1 MYLACGMHSSLNR
14 QILVFIVYHQHSP
27 RRKLSTLSPKT
38 YHSAHRVFYFNFS
51 LTVNALQV
59 SCHATSVY
67 QLSHWQ
73 PLFCF
78 PFLLPGR
85 YRDLRRNI
93 SLRLVRQRAADCE
106 REHFITEHQPHTM
119 LCHVRGAS
127 DNVQQLFYKLAQ
139 TISFFFSLRYLWDLR
154 IVPLQLS
161 LVRYDE
167 ALLMRLA
174 TRFFSTIQEQ
184 WRTPND
190 PPTPWSEGW
199 PFSNFSSLY
208 QYILKRKDD

>member
-1 MYLACGMHSSLNR
+1 MYRACGMHSSLNR

-106 REHFITEHQPHTM
+106 REHFITEHKPHTM

-127 DNVQQLFYKLAQ
+127 DNVQQTTCNNFFISSPRLFDFSFLYVICGTWELYLYNFPWFDTTKLCSCASQ
-139 TISFFFSLRYLWDLR
+139 LDFS
-154 IVPLQLS
+154 PLFRS
-161 LVRYDE
+161 SSE
-167 ALLMRLA
+167 LLMTHLLLGVRGDHLVISPYHIN
-174 TRFFSTIQEQ
+174 TF
-184 WRTPND
+184 
-190 PPTPWSEGW
+190 
-199 PFSNFSSLY
+199 
-208 QYILKRKDD
+208 

>member
-1 MYLACGMHSSLNR
+1 MYRACGMHSSLNR

-127 DNVQQLFYKLAQ
+127 DNVQRTTCNNSFISSPKLSHFSFLHVICGTWELYLYNFPWFDTTKLCSCASQLD
-139 TISFFFSLRYLWDLR
+139 FS
-154 IVPLQLS
+154 PLFRS
-161 LVRYDE
+161 SGE
-167 ALLMRLA
+167 LLMTHLLLGVRGDHLVI
-174 TRFFSTIQEQ
+174 S
-184 WRTPND
+184 PH
-190 PPTPWSEGW
+190 
-199 PFSNFSSLY
+199 
-208 QYILKRKDD
+208 YINTF

>member
-1 MYLACGMHSSLNR
+1 MYRACGMHSSLNR

-38 YHSAHRVFYFNFS
+38 YHSAHRIFYFNFT

-127 DNVQQLFYKLAQ
+127 DNVQQTTCNNSFISSPKLSHFSFLHVICGTWELYLYNFPWFDTTKLCSCASQLDFSPLFR
-139 TISFFFSLRYLWDLR
+139 SSG
-154 IVPLQLS
+154 
-161 LVRYDE
+161 E
-167 ALLMRLA
+167 LLMTHLLLGVRGDHLVI
-174 TRFFSTIQEQ
+174 S
-184 WRTPND
+184 PH
-190 PPTPWSEGW
+190 
-199 PFSNFSSLY
+199 
-208 QYILKRKDD
+208 YINTF

>member
-1 MYLACGMHSSLNR
+1 MYRACGMHSSLNR

-127 DNVQQLFYKLAQ
+127 DNVQQTTCNNSFIRSPKLSHFSFLHVICGTWELYLYNFPWFDTTKLCSCASQLDFSPLFR
-139 TISFFFSLRYLWDLR
+139 SSG
-154 IVPLQLS
+154 
-161 LVRYDE
+161 E
-167 ALLMRLA
+167 LLMTHLLLGVRGDHLVI
-174 TRFFSTIQEQ
+174 S
-184 WRTPND
+184 PH
-190 PPTPWSEGW
+190 
-199 PFSNFSSLY
+199 
-208 QYILKRKDD
+208 YINTF

>member
-1 MYLACGMHSSLNR
+1 MYRACGMHSSLNR

-127 DNVQQLFYKLAQ
+127 DNVQQTTCNNSFKSSRRLFHFSFIYVICGTWELYLYNFPWFDTTKLCSCASQ
-139 TISFFFSLRYLWDLR
+139 LDFS
-154 IVPLQLS
+154 PLFRS
-161 LVRYDE
+161 SGE
-167 ALLMRLA
+167 LLMTHLLPGVRGDHL
-174 TRFFSTIQEQ
+174 II
-184 WRTPND
+184 
-190 PPTPWSEGW
+190 
-199 PFSNFSSLY
+199 SLY
-208 QYILKRKDD
+208 HINKF

>member
-106 REHFITEHQPHTM
+106 REHFITEHEPHTM

-127 DNVQQLFYKLAQ
+127 DNVQQTTCNNFFISSPRLFHFSFLYVICGTWELYLYNFPWFDTTKLCSCASQ
-139 TISFFFSLRYLWDLR
+139 LDFS
-154 IVPLQLS
+154 PLFRS
-161 LVRYDE
+161 SGE
-167 ALLMRLA
+167 LLMTHLLLGVRGDHLVI
-174 TRFFSTIQEQ
+174 S
-184 WRTPND
+184 PH
-190 PPTPWSEGW
+190 
-199 PFSNFSSLY
+199 
-208 QYILKRKDD
+208 YINTF

>member
-1 MYLACGMHSSLNR
+1 MYRACGMHSSLNR

-106 REHFITEHQPHTM
+106 REYFITEHQPHTM

-127 DNVQQLFYKLAQ
+127 DNVQKTTCNNFFISSPRLFHFSFLYVICGTWELYLYNFPWFDTTKLCSCASQLD
-139 TISFFFSLRYLWDLR
+139 FS
-154 IVPLQLS
+154 PLFRS
-161 LVRYDE
+161 SGE
-167 ALLMRLA
+167 LLMTHLLLGVRGDHLVI
-174 TRFFSTIQEQ
+174 S
-184 WRTPND
+184 PH
-190 PPTPWSEGW
+190 
-199 PFSNFSSLY
+199 
-208 QYILKRKDD
+208 YINTF

>member
-1 MYLACGMHSSLNR
+1 MYRACGMHSSLNR

-38 YHSAHRVFYFNFS
+38 YHSAHRIFYFNFT

-127 DNVQQLFYKLAQ
+127 DNVQQTTCNNSFISSPKLSHFSYLHVICGTWELYLYNFPWFDTTKLCSCASQLDFSPLFR
-139 TISFFFSLRYLWDLR
+139 SSG
-154 IVPLQLS
+154 
-161 LVRYDE
+161 E
-167 ALLMRLA
+167 LLMTHLLLGVRGDHLVI
-174 TRFFSTIQEQ
+174 S
-184 WRTPND
+184 PH
-190 PPTPWSEGW
+190 
-199 PFSNFSSLY
+199 
-208 QYILKRKDD
+208 YINTF

>member
-1 MYLACGMHSSLNR
+1 MYRACGMHSSLNR

-38 YHSAHRVFYFNFS
+38 YHSAHRIFYFNFT

-93 SLRLVRQRAADCE
+93 SLCLVRQRAADCE

-127 DNVQQLFYKLAQ
+127 DNVQQTTCNNSFISSPKLSHFSFLHVICGTWELYLYNFPWFDTTKLCSCASQLDFSPLFR
-139 TISFFFSLRYLWDLR
+139 SSG
-154 IVPLQLS
+154 
-161 LVRYDE
+161 E
-167 ALLMRLA
+167 LLMTHLLLGVRGDHLVI
-174 TRFFSTIQEQ
+174 S
-184 WRTPND
+184 PH
-190 PPTPWSEGW
+190 
-199 PFSNFSSLY
+199 
-208 QYILKRKDD
+208 YINTF

>member
-1 MYLACGMHSSLNR
+1 MYRACFFQSSDPC
-14 QILVFIVYHQHSP
+14 FIAHHQRSP
-27 RRKLSTLSPKT
+27 RHKLSTLSPKT
-38 YHSAHRVFYFNFS
+38 YFSAHCVFDFNFNP
-51 LTVNALQV
+51 TVNALQV

-127 DNVQQLFYKLAQ
+127 DNVQQTTCNNFFISSPRLFHFSFLYVICGTWELYLYNFPWFDTTKLCSCASQ
-139 TISFFFSLRYLWDLR
+139 LDFS
-154 IVPLQLS
+154 PLFRS
-161 LVRYDE
+161 SGE
-167 ALLMRLA
+167 LLMTHLLLGVRGDHLVI
-174 TRFFSTIQEQ
+174 S
-184 WRTPND
+184 PH
-190 PPTPWSEGW
+190 
-199 PFSNFSSLY
+199 
-208 QYILKRKDD
+208 YINTF

>member
-1 MYLACGMHSSLNR
+1 MYRACGMHSSLNR

-51 LTVNALQV
+51 LTVNALQM

-127 DNVQQLFYKLAQ
+127 DNVQQTTCNNSFISSPKLSHFSFLHVIRGTWELYLYNFPWFDTTKLCSCASQLDFSPLFR
-139 TISFFFSLRYLWDLR
+139 SSG
-154 IVPLQLS
+154 
-161 LVRYDE
+161 E
-167 ALLMRLA
+167 LLMTHLLLGVRGDHLVISPHYVN
-174 TRFFSTIQEQ
+174 TF
-184 WRTPND
+184 
-190 PPTPWSEGW
+190 
-199 PFSNFSSLY
+199 
-208 QYILKRKDD
+208 

>member
-1 MYLACGMHSSLNR
+1 M
-14 QILVFIVYHQHSP
+14 
-27 RRKLSTLSPKT
+27 
-38 YHSAHRVFYFNFS
+38 
-51 LTVNALQV
+51 

-93 SLRLVRQRAADCE
+93 SLRLVRQRAANCE

-127 DNVQQLFYKLAQ
+127 DNVQQTTCNNFFISSPRLFHFSFLYVICGTWELYLYNFPWFDTTKLCSCASQ
-139 TISFFFSLRYLWDLR
+139 LDFS
-154 IVPLQLS
+154 PLFRS
-161 LVRYDE
+161 SSE
-167 ALLMRLA
+167 LLMTHLLLGVRGDHLVISPYHIN
-174 TRFFSTIQEQ
+174 TF
-184 WRTPND
+184 
-190 PPTPWSEGW
+190 
-199 PFSNFSSLY
+199 
-208 QYILKRKDD
+208 

>member
-1 MYLACGMHSSLNR
+1 MYRACGMHSSLNR

-127 DNVQQLFYKLAQ
+127 DNVQQTTCNNSFISSPKLSHF
-139 TISFFFSLRYLWDLR
+139 SFLHVICGTWELYLYNFPWFDTTKLCSCA
-154 IVPLQLS
+154 LQLDFS
-161 LVRYDE
+161 PLFRSSGE
-167 ALLMRLA
+167 LLMTHLLLGA
-174 TRFFSTIQEQ
+174 TI
-184 WRTPND
+184 
-190 PPTPWSEGW
+190 
-199 PFSNFSSLY
+199 
-208 QYILKRKDD
+208 

>member
-1 MYLACGMHSSLNR
+1 MYRACGMHSSLNR

-127 DNVQQLFYKLAQ
+127 DNVQQTTCKNSFISSPKL
-139 TISFFFSLRYLWDLR
+139 SHFF
-154 IVPLQLS
+154 
-161 LVRYDE
+161 
-167 ALLMRLA
+167 
-174 TRFFSTIQEQ
+174 
-184 WRTPND
+184 
-190 PPTPWSEGW
+190 PWSEGW
-199 PFSNFSSLY
+199 PFSNFSLPY
-208 QYILKRKDD
+208 QYILKRKGD

>member
-1 MYLACGMHSSLNR
+1 MYRACGMHSSLNR

-38 YHSAHRVFYFNFS
+38 YHSAHRVFYFNFT
-51 LTVNALQV
+51 LTMNALQV

-106 REHFITEHQPHTM
+106 RKHFITEHQPHTM

-127 DNVQQLFYKLAQ
+127 DNVQQTTCNNFFISSPRLFHFSFLYVICGTWELYLYNFPWFDTTKLCSCASQ
-139 TISFFFSLRYLWDLR
+139 LDFS
-154 IVPLQLS
+154 PLFRS
-161 LVRYDE
+161 SSE
-167 ALLMRLA
+167 LLMTHVLLGVRGDHLVISPYHINA
-174 TRFFSTIQEQ
+174 F
-184 WRTPND
+184 
-190 PPTPWSEGW
+190 
-199 PFSNFSSLY
+199 
-208 QYILKRKDD
+208 

>member
-1 MYLACGMHSSLNR
+1 MYRACGMHSSLNR

-38 YHSAHRVFYFNFS
+38 YHSAHRVFYFNFT
-51 LTVNALQV
+51 LTMNALQV

-127 DNVQQLFYKLAQ
+127 DNVRQTTCVRQRATDNVQQLFYKLAQ

-184 WRTPND
+184 
-190 PPTPWSEGW
+190 
-199 PFSNFSSLY
+199 
-208 QYILKRKDD
+208 

>member
-1 MYLACGMHSSLNR
+1 MYRACGMHSSLNR

-127 DNVQQLFYKLAQ
+127 DNVQQTTCNNFFISSPRLFHFSFLYVICGTWELYLYNFPWFDTTKLCSCASQ
-139 TISFFFSLRYLWDLR
+139 LDFS
-154 IVPLQLS
+154 PLFRS
-161 LVRYDE
+161 SSE
-167 ALLMRLA
+167 LLMTHLLLGVRGDHLVISHYHIN
-174 TRFFSTIQEQ
+174 TF
-184 WRTPND
+184 
-190 PPTPWSEGW
+190 
-199 PFSNFSSLY
+199 
-208 QYILKRKDD
+208 

>member
-127 DNVQQLFYKLAQ
+127 DNVQQTTCNNSFISSPKLSHFSFLHVICGTWELYLYNFPWFDTTKLCSCASQLDFSPLFR
-139 TISFFFSLRYLWDLR
+139 SSG
-154 IVPLQLS
+154 
-161 LVRYDE
+161 E
-167 ALLMRLA
+167 LLMTHLLLGVRGDHLVI
-174 TRFFSTIQEQ
+174 S
-184 WRTPND
+184 PH
-190 PPTPWSEGW
+190 
-199 PFSNFSSLY
+199 
-208 QYILKRKDD
+208 YINTF

>member
-1 MYLACGMHSSLNR
+1 MYRACGMHSSLNR

-38 YHSAHRVFYFNFS
+38 YHSAHRVFYFNFT
-51 LTVNALQV
+51 LTMNALQV

-127 DNVQQLFYKLAQ
+127 DNVQQTTCNRQRATTLKLSQ
-139 TISFFFSLRYLWDLR
+139 TISFFFYLRYLWDLR

-184 WRTPND
+184 
-190 PPTPWSEGW
+190 
-199 PFSNFSSLY
+199 
-208 QYILKRKDD
+208 

>member
-1 MYLACGMHSSLNR
+1 MYRACGMHSSLNR
-14 QILVFIVYHQHSP
+14 QILIFIVYHQHSP

-127 DNVQQLFYKLAQ
+127 DNVQQTTCNNSFISSPKLSHFSFLHVICGTWELYLYNFPWFDTTKLCSCASQLDFSPLFR
-139 TISFFFSLRYLWDLR
+139 SSG
-154 IVPLQLS
+154 
-161 LVRYDE
+161 E
-167 ALLMRLA
+167 LLMTHLLLGVRSDHLVI
-174 TRFFSTIQEQ
+174 S
-184 WRTPND
+184 PH
-190 PPTPWSEGW
+190 
-199 PFSNFSSLY
+199 
-208 QYILKRKDD
+208 YINTF

>member
-1 MYLACGMHSSLNR
+1 MYRACGMHSSLNR

-38 YHSAHRVFYFNFS
+38 YHSAHRVFYFNFT
-51 LTVNALQV
+51 LTMNALQV

-127 DNVQQLFYKLAQ
+127 DNVQQTTCNNFFISSPRLFHFSFLYVICGTWELYLYNFPWFDTTKLCSCASQ
-139 TISFFFSLRYLWDLR
+139 LDFS
-154 IVPLQLS
+154 PLFRS
-161 LVRYDE
+161 SGE
-167 ALLMRLA
+167 LLMTHLLLGVRGDHLVI
-174 TRFFSTIQEQ
+174 S
-184 WRTPND
+184 PH
-190 PPTPWSEGW
+190 
-199 PFSNFSSLY
+199 
-208 QYILKRKDD
+208 YINTF